1 MKVDSKFNIRSSR
14 ILLAEDNEL
23 NRKVTLLML
32 ERLGYKVDVASD
44 GIDVL
49 EALGH
54 QLYDLVL
61 MNIGMPKMDGIE
73 TAREIRRRWKNGLKI
88 IALTAYVLP
97 GIRGKCLEAGM
108 DDYISKPVKLEE
120 LAKVLGKY
128 PLSPIGS

>member
-1 MKVDSKFNIRSSR
+1 MKIDSKFNIRPPR

-44 GIDVL
+44 GIEVL

-88 IALTAYVLP
+88 IAITAYVLP
-97 GIRGKCLEAGM
+97 GVRGKCLEAGM
-108 DDYISKPVKLEE
+108 DDYIGKPVKMKE
-120 LAKVLGKY
+120 LAKLLSKY
-128 PLSPIGS
+128 SFSPVGS

>member
-1 MKVDSKFNIRSSR
+1 MKADSKFSVSPSR

-32 ERLGYKVDVASD
+32 ERLGYKVDVASN
-44 GIDVL
+44 GIEVL

-54 QLYDLVL
+54 HLYDLVL

-73 TAREIRRRWKNGLKI
+73 TAREIRRRGKNSLKI
-88 IALTAYVLP
+88 IAITAYVLP

-108 DDYISKPVKLEE
+108 DDYIGKPVKMND
-120 LAKVLGKY
+120 LAKLLSNY
-128 PLSPIGS
+128 SLSPVGS